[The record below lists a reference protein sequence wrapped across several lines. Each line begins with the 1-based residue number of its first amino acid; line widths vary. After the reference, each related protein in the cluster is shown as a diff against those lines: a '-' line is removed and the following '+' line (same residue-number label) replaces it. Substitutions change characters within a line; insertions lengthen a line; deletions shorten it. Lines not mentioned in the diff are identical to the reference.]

1 MVFYV
6 AWPDKSLSHRIIL
19 NIQGG
24 MFHSLTGI
32 ILSSEVSAVSAG
44 TYSGFKNQ
52 KWSRILYLL
61 VSNGI
66 VLDSKSVCQIQS
78 RPQMAIELFV

>member
-1 MVFYV
+1 MRWKMVFYV

-52 KWSRILYLL
+52 K
-61 VSNGI
+61 
-66 VLDSKSVCQIQS
+66 
-78 RPQMAIELFV
+78 